1 MSTYGNVPSTP
12 SPGLCPSCRSRPVA
26 KGFKHCSRS
35 CATGGR
41 TAPSTPKPPPPP
53 VPPPA
58 SSTTSTPSRL
68 TAGPPVAIILTPLRR
83 VPLCPVCEAKPPNP
97 GFKHCSIECA
107 IAEKAVKVAQ
117 PVNLIRMWLCETC
130 GQKLSA
136 SGYKYCSPECSRK
149 ALSIEDTMSQLSIA
163 TTSTG
168 PRKCIIEG
176 CDKPEWKAGSK
187 YCGNACRAFG
197 VILQLD
203 PACLLCETFPKMN
216 RSYFCSASCSNKSLD
231 NAPVLLSV
239 PDGHQALKTVTD
251 QWNKE
256 WKHTPNPPQIRF
268 MWLIVQNRAL
278 HNAFEAR
285 LQAIDASYKF
295 KAEGM
300 FPANER
306 RRWHGTKRE
315 CTVGDPGTTPTGFC
329 QSPTCSMC
337 IVMQR
342 SFDKE
347 KCAAGS
353 MFGKGV
359 YTSGTSSKSHGYI
372 KQVAPSKYRAML
384 MCRVLAGKAKKL
396 TQADHNLIAA
406 PAGYDSVRGVPGGGL
421 NYDELIVYDN
431 NQIRPLYLVIYDS
444 S

>member
-1 MSTYGNVPSTP
+1 MSTYSNAPSTP
-12 SPGLCPSCRSRPVA
+12 SQGQLYLPLTPGLERLQALFQIMRNRFVS
-26 KGFKHCSRS
+26 
-35 CATGGR
+35 
-41 TAPSTPKPPPPP
+41 
-53 VPPPA
+53 PPA
-58 SSTTSTPSRL
+58 PTPAPGSSINTIKT
-68 TAGPPVAIILTPLRR
+68 
-83 VPLCPVCEAKPPNP
+83 VCEEKPPNP

-130 GQKLSA
+130 GEKLSA

-149 ALSIEDTMSQLSIA
+149 ALSIEDAFSQLSVS
-163 TTSTG
+163 TSSIG

-176 CDKPEWKAGSK
+176 CDKAEWKPGSK

-216 RSYFCSASCSNKSLD
+216 KSYFCSASCSNKSLD

-239 PDGHQALKTVTD
+239 PAGHQALTTVTD
-251 QWNKE
+251 QWTKE
-256 WKHTPNPPQIRF
+256 WKHTANPPQIRF
-268 MWLIVQNRAL
+268 MWLIVQNRSL
-278 HNAFEAR
+278 HNAFEAK
-285 LQAIDASYKF
+285 LQAIDASYNF

-329 QSPTCSMC
+329 KSPTCSMC

-372 KQVAPSKYRAML
+372 KQVAPSRYRAML
-384 MCRVLAGKAKKL
+384 MCRVLAGRAKKL
-396 TQADHNLIAA
+396 TSADHNLVTA
-406 PAGYDSVRGVPGGGL
+406 PTGYDSVRGVPGGGL

-444 S
+444 T